1 MKPRREIVPITQDT
15 GQSSSTM
22 DNAILRNHFI
32 NSGAGSRLNTSRTPK
47 LHWLLS
53 AVK

>member
-1 MKPRREIVPITQDT
+1 MQRMQEIVAITEDT
-15 GQSSSTM
+15 GQSSATM
-22 DNAILRNHFI
+22 DGAILRNHFI